1 MKADASGWLS
11 GLAGGAAPGPAGAP
25 GSRPADT
32 AEPAPA
38 FDRLLRRASP
48 PARGERAATA
58 EARERDTAAAP
69 RERTSQSSAQP
80 SRADAR
86 DTRDTRTGASR
97 RADESS
103 ASETPVD
110 DASAGTEREPARASG
125 EDDRDTAAPWPPM
138 GLILPAIPPP
148 VDAVDAGAV
157 AAPATDALLTGAPTL
172 PPLSASGLRLSGN
185 AAPAWTGD
193 IIPGDAS
200 LPAGTTV
207 AATIVPAS
215 GDAAAPSARTTGEPI
230 ATPSMP
236 PSSAAAIALP
246 DIAAT
251 GGSLSSPLALGF
263 AALKEM
269 AGDAS
274 GNDAD
279 APAPTSAAL
288 FGAPPPVSDHG
299 LARTATVNP
308 LTAMTPD
315 LRGDRFGDTL
325 GTQMTWMA
333 EQKIGHAHIRVSPG
347 DLGAIEV
354 SLRLDGDRVHA
365 DFSSAQPEVRQAL
378 QDSLPRL
385 REMLGQQGFQLA
397 QADVGHRQQS
407 PSQSSTPAQS
417 AAGGRSDGGA
427 GESGQGVVTTTVRT
441 LRGLLDAYA

>member
-1 MKADASGWLS
+1 MKADASGWLT

-69 RERTSQSSAQP
+69 RERTSQSSAP
-80 SRADAR
+80 SSRA

-97 RADESS
+97 RADKSS

-148 VDAVDAGAV
+148 VDAVDAAPV

-172 PPLSASGLRLSGN
+172 PPLPASGLRLSGN
-185 AAPAWTGD
+185 AASAWTGD
-193 IIPGDAS
+193 ITPGDAA

-207 AATIVPAS
+207 AATIAPAS
-215 GDAAAPSARTTGEPI
+215 GEAAATSARTTGEPS
-230 ATPSMP
+230 ATPSTL
-236 PSSAAAIALP
+236 PSPAAAIALP

-251 GGSLSSPLALGF
+251 GESLPPPPALGF
-263 AALKEM
+263 AAFKEL